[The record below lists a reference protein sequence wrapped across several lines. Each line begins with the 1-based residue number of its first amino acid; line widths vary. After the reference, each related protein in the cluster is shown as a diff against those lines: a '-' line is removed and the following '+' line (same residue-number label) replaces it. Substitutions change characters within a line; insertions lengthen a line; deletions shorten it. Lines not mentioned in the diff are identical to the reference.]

1 MMNRSFAGIAR
12 APSALRRYASAAP
25 TAAFAGSKD
34 SSGKY
39 TVTLIPGDGIGP
51 EISESIKDIYTAAN
65 VPIQWEEVSV
75 TPILKGGKT
84 VIPDAAINSVK
95 KNTVALK
102 GPLATPIGKGHV
114 SLNLTLRRTFNLF
127 ANVRPCVS
135 IKGFKT
141 PYDDVNT
148 VLIRENTEGEY
159 SGIEHEIVDGVI
171 VDGVVQSIKLITWE
185 ASERVARY
193 AFNYAETSGRK
204 RVTAVHKANIMK
216 MSDGMFLSACRE
228 VSKEFPGIAYDE
240 DLLDRVCL
248 QVVQNPAPFS
258 DRVMVMPNLYGDI
271 LSDMCAGLIG
281 GLGLTPSGNI
291 GRDASIFEAVHGSA
305 PDIAGK
311 GLANPTAL
319 LLSSLMMLRHMN
331 LFEHADK
338 IERAALSTI
347 AEGRTIT
354 GDLGG
359 RASTKEYTEAII
371 QKLQLDDEG
380 TTPPGPT
387 SHRNT
392 KPKKTRK
399 HLLFLVTN
407 DMTDQVTPQAQPPP
421 KKDEKKPS
429 SGASNRPPKRNPS
442 GSSNKPPG
450 APTASAPRTA
460 SNKKPAAAAVSGQE
474 SGSDTTSR
482 KGSDSGRRPNKN
494 QNNGGNRQPAHR
506 KAQPSNSGQPRNNKP
521 SNSPP
526 PQGESSDAL
535 SSLQRVIADL
545 KTTSPQPP
553 QMHSNLPV
561 NAPVFQPG
569 AAAHRKAASVGP
581 GGLSGNFNSFAPHL
595 GSMNEDAEDPS
606 AQYED
611 GEARGHQPRAQSQS
625 FVAPRF
631 AALAAEQGEVVGP
644 SGRPQLAPGFMFG
657 AGAAPRRRGAPMGP
671 PINEEDIG
679 FQFPQAQHFDAPAE
693 TKHRKSES
701 GEITGI
707 MAEQIALQQQI
718 EALQQQQQAL
728 YQQQLASNQVLSYQT
743 PGLAPNRGAH
753 RRVQSTV
760 PMGNNFPPNQFG
772 GLSNVGMG
780 LDGQP
785 QGVPRGHGR
794 RHSVNVVKP
803 GLGANGGSISYGNP
817 YGGPDGFDDGFNP
830 PSFPGHSRQP
840 SRVADS
846 SWRIN
851 GGVGGVQTNAF
862 AADLAQAQA
871 QLQSLQQFRAAA
883 GGHHKMAS
891 FSFPNM
897 LPNMMA
903 ANMMGLGLGG
913 MNILQQQQQQFQS
926 QLQQQSNQPQR
937 KSLFAPYLPQASL
950 PPLLAAGKLVVG
962 ILRVNKRNRSDAY
975 VATEV
980 LDADIYI
987 CGSKDRNR
995 ALEGDIVAVELLDVD
1010 EVWGTKKEKEEKKRK
1025 KEENAAY
1032 DLKSAAGR
1040 KDDKKKD
1047 DVEVEGQ
1054 GLMLFDDEEV
1064 TDDVKPQFAGHVVA
1078 VVERMPG
1085 QLFSGTL
1092 GLLRPSSAATKE
1104 KQEAERREREG
1115 DKGDEPRR
1123 GPIERPKIVWFK
1135 PTDKRVPLIAIPTE
1149 QAPPDFVQNS
1159 EAYVDKLF
1167 VACIKRHPISSLHPF
1182 GTLVEELGPIGD
1194 VEVETSAL
1202 LKDCN
1207 FPTED
1212 FTDNVIKCLPPIPWT
1227 IPEREFE
1234 IRKDLR
1240 ADRIFSIDPETAKD
1254 LDDALSIKLNE
1265 DGTYD
1270 VGVHIADVSYFVKPN
1285 TALDRDARKRAT
1297 SVYLVQRAV
1306 PMLPPALSEQL
1317 CSLVP
1322 GQDRLAFSTIF
1333 TMSKDGNVLK
1343 KWFGKTII
1351 KSAAQLSY
1359 KDAQNVIEGKGLGSA
1374 PVAPDHAAVDI
1385 EHDIKILESIAKG
1398 LRARRFEN
1406 GTLSLNSNRLSFKL
1420 DERGMPVDCWQYERA
1435 DANELIEEFMLLT
1448 NIAVAQQIAVH
1459 LPEQALLRR
1468 HDNPIDRRL
1477 TAFTERAKRLGYE
1490 MDTSSSGAL
1499 MRSFNAVTDPTAR
1512 RLLELLS
1519 FKATHRA
1526 KYFCAGMLDIAKY
1539 HHYAL
1544 NIPLYTHFTSP
1555 IRRYAD
1561 LLVHRQLES
1570 VLSGPAATEPKF
1582 TMDRDAV
1589 AKVAQQCN
1597 IKRDSAV
1604 LAQEQSAHLFLC
1616 VLIGDLTQRYGP
1628 VVRQAKVVGVLDAAF
1643 DVLVPEFGIEKR
1655 VHVDQMPIDNH
1666 VYDEHTHTLQ
1676 IYWSE
1681 RDVITWLAENS
1692 DDEHLKKMKQN
1703 AEQHAVKMEVASR
1716 SVHDESALFDEDEAD
1731 DDEIVLGR
1739 EDKQQEPE
1747 TSVQRLLSIAKVKP
1761 EFEGLRSTSSGH
1773 KIQDIRELMTVPV
1786 IVTAD
1791 LTKSPPVIKVYSMNP
1806 YANAEQKK

>member
-1 MMNRSFAGIAR
+1 MPAIRK
-12 APSALRRYASAAP
+12 YASAAP
-25 TAAFAGSKD
+25 TAAFAGKKGSN
-34 SSGKY
+34 GKY

-51 EISESIKDIYTAAN
+51 EISQSIKDIYVAAE

-75 TPILKGGKT
+75 TPVLKGGKT
-84 VIPDAAINSVK
+84 VIPENAIQSVK
-95 KNTVALK
+95 RNTVALK
-102 GPLATPIGKGHV
+102 GTGRSVFRLS
-114 SLNLTLRRTFNLF
+114 SLLNAHELRQDLLLH
-127 ANVRPCVS
+127 P
-135 IKGFKT
+135 T

-159 SGIEHEIVDGVI
+159 SGIEHEARSFLSLI
-171 VDGVVQSIKLITWE
+171 VDGVVQSIKLITWD

-193 AFNYAETSGRK
+193 AFHYAQSSGRK

-228 VSKEFPGIAYDE
+228 VSKEFPDVKYDE

-248 QVVQNPAPFS
+248 QVVTNPKPYS

-331 LFEHADK
+331 LYEHADK
-338 IERAALSTI
+338 IEKAALGTI
-347 AEGRTIT
+347 AEGKTIT
-354 GDLGG
+354 GDLGD
-359 RASTKEYTEAII
+359 TKT
-371 QKLQLDDEG
+371 
-380 TTPPGPT
+380 
-387 SHRNT
+387 
-392 KPKKTRK
+392 
-399 HLLFLVTN
+399 LLNYVTN
-407 DMTDQVTPQAQPPP
+407 DMTDEITPQPQPPP
-421 KKDEKKPS
+421 KKDEKKPLSGSGNNRGS
-429 SGASNRPPKRNPS
+429 SKRSVSNASNAKPAGGGLSQGPRPSSRTSNGSKKTAGASQP
-442 GSSNKPPG
+442 
-450 APTASAPRTA
+450 
-460 SNKKPAAAAVSGQE
+460 E
-474 SGSDTTSR
+474 SGSETTARKASETGRKPDQQRNKSQSVNGRGQPHR
-482 KGSDSGRRPNKN
+482 KG
-494 QNNGGNRQPAHR
+494 
-506 KAQPSNSGQPRNNKP
+506 QPSASGGRNNSPRDQGAAKQTSP
-521 SNSPP
+521 SPS
-526 PQGESSDAL
+526 QGKDSSDAL

-545 KTTSPQPP
+545 KTTSPVQQPTGHNNGFSMAPP
-553 QMHSNLPV
+553 QVHSNLPP

-569 AAAHRKAASVGP
+569 AAAYPGPNVDPKHRKAMSLNV
-581 GGLSGNFNSFAPHL
+581 GGLSNNFNSFSPHL
-595 GSMNEDAEDPS
+595 GAMMEDAEDTAGTS
-606 AQYED
+606 FEE
-611 GEARGHQPRAQSQS
+611 GEIPDYRRQPGHQPRSQSQN
-625 FVAPRF
+625 FMAPRF
-631 AALAAEQGEVVGP
+631 AALAAQQEQTDSMGP
-644 SGRPQLAPGFMFG
+644 TGRPQLAPGFMFG
-657 AGAAPRRRGAPMGP
+657 ARKRGGP
-671 PINEEDIG
+671 AGPSINEEDVG
-679 FQFPQAQHFDAPAE
+679 FQFPQQQQPNYHPDHPHEA
-693 TKHRKSES
+693 THRKTDS

-707 MAEQIALQQQI
+707 MAEQIALQNQI

-728 YQQQLASNQVLSYQT
+728 YQQQLASNQVLSFQT

-760 PMGNNFPPNQFG
+760 PMSPGAGATFG
-772 GLSNVGMG
+772 GLQNPMGQFGNMGGLNLG
-780 LDGQP
+780 LDGQT
-785 QGVPRGHGR
+785 QGIPRGHGR
-794 RHSVNVVKP
+794 RHSVNVVNKAGGHP
-803 GLGANGGSISYGNP
+803 GMGSISYGNP
-817 YGGPDGFDDGFNP
+817 YAGQEGFEDGFAP
-830 PSFPGHSRQP
+830 PAFGGHSRQV
-840 SRVADS
+840 SRVDS

-851 GGVGGVQTNAF
+851 GGVGGVQGNNAF
-862 AADLAQAQA
+862 ASDLAQAQA

-883 GGHHKMAS
+883 GGHHHKMAS

-913 MNILQQQQQQFQS
+913 INLLQQQQQQFQS

-1032 DLKSAAGR
+1032 DMKSSGGR

-1054 GLMLFDDEEV
+1054 GLMLFEDEEV

-1115 DKGDEPRR
+1115 DRGDEPRR
-1123 GPIERPKIVWFK
+1123 APIERPKIVWFK

-1194 VEVETSAL
+1194 IEVETSAL

-1212 FTDNVIKCLPPIPWT
+1212 FTDNVLKCLPPFPWT

-1234 IRKDLR
+1234 VRKDLR
-1240 ADRIFSIDPETAKD
+1240 SERIFTIDPATAKD

-1270 VGVHIADVSYFVKPN
+1270 VGVHIADVSFFVKPN

-1322 GQDRLAFSTIF
+1322 GQDRLAFSAVF
-1333 TMSKDGNVLK
+1333 TMTKDARVVK

-1351 KSAAQLSY
+1351 KSATKLSY
-1359 KDAQNVIEGKGLGSA
+1359 QDAQNVIEGKGLGSVA
-1374 PVAPDHAAVDI
+1374 VAPEHGASDI
-1385 EHDIKILESIAKG
+1385 EHDIRNLQDLAKK
-1398 LRARRFEN
+1398 LRAQRFEN
-1406 GTLSLNSNRLSFKL
+1406 GTLSLESLELTFEL
-1420 DERGMPVDCWQYERA
+1420 DDNGLPVDCGQYQRT
-1435 DANELIEEFMLLT
+1435 DAHCLVEEFMLLS
-1448 NIAVAQQIAVH
+1448 NIAVAQQIAAN

-1477 TAFTERAKRLGYE
+1477 TAFVGRADRLGVK
-1490 MDTSSSGAL
+1490 MDMSSAGAL
-1499 MRSFNAVTDPTAR
+1499 MKSFNAITDPTAR

-1519 FKATHRA
+1519 FKATQRA

-1544 NIPLYTHFTSP
+1544 NTPLYTHFTSP
-1555 IRRYAD
+1555 IRRYSD
-1561 LLVHRQLES
+1561 VLVHRQLES
-1570 VLSGPAATEPKF
+1570 VLPGGGEGKF

-1597 IKRDSAV
+1597 IKRDSAT

-1616 VLIGDLTQRYGP
+1616 VLISDLTQRYGP
-1628 VVRQAKVVGVLDAAF
+1628 VIRQAKVVGVLDAAF

-1666 VYDEHTHTLQ
+1666 VYDEHSHTLQ
-1676 IYWSE
+1676 IYWSK
-1681 RDVITWLAENS
+1681 RDVISWLAENS
-1692 DDEHLKKMKQN
+1692 DDEHLKKVKQN
-1703 AEQHAVKMEVASR
+1703 AEQHALKMEVASR
-1716 SVHDESALFDEDEAD
+1716 SVNDEKALFDEDDAE
-1731 DDEIVLGR
+1731 DDEIVLER
-1739 EDKQQEPE
+1739 SDNKHEVNENSKQRMISQ
-1747 TSVQRLLSIAKVKP
+1747 TKIKP
-1761 EFEGLRSTSSGH
+1761 EFEGLRVTATGH

-1791 LTKSPPVIKVYSMNP
+1791 LTKSPPVIKVYSVNP
-1806 YANAEQKK
+1806 YAEPTK

>member
-1 MMNRSFAGIAR
+1 
-12 APSALRRYASAAP
+12 
-25 TAAFAGSKD
+25 
-34 SSGKY
+34 
-39 TVTLIPGDGIGP
+39 
-51 EISESIKDIYTAAN
+51 
-65 VPIQWEEVSV
+65 
-75 TPILKGGKT
+75 
-84 VIPDAAINSVK
+84 
-95 KNTVALK
+95 
-102 GPLATPIGKGHV
+102 
-114 SLNLTLRRTFNLF
+114 
-127 ANVRPCVS
+127 
-135 IKGFKT
+135 
-141 PYDDVNT
+141 
-148 VLIRENTEGEY
+148 
-159 SGIEHEIVDGVI
+159 
-171 VDGVVQSIKLITWE
+171 
-185 ASERVARY
+185 
-193 AFNYAETSGRK
+193 
-204 RVTAVHKANIMK
+204 
-216 MSDGMFLSACRE
+216 
-228 VSKEFPGIAYDE
+228 
-240 DLLDRVCL
+240 
-248 QVVQNPAPFS
+248 
-258 DRVMVMPNLYGDI
+258 
-271 LSDMCAGLIG
+271 
-281 GLGLTPSGNI
+281 
-291 GRDASIFEAVHGSA
+291 
-305 PDIAGK
+305 
-311 GLANPTAL
+311 
-319 LLSSLMMLRHMN
+319 
-331 LFEHADK
+331 
-338 IERAALSTI
+338 
-347 AEGRTIT
+347 
-354 GDLGG
+354 
-359 RASTKEYTEAII
+359 
-371 QKLQLDDEG
+371 
-380 TTPPGPT
+380 
-387 SHRNT
+387 
-392 KPKKTRK
+392 
-399 HLLFLVTN
+399 
-407 DMTDQVTPQAQPPP
+407 MTDEVTPQTQPAP
-421 KKDEKKPS
+421 KKDDKKVPS
-429 SGASNRPPKRNPS
+429 TASNRGSKRNPS
-442 GSSNKPPG
+442 SSGRPAGGAGGGSSAQG
-450 APTASAPRTA
+450 AQRPSSRT
-460 SNKKPAAAAVSGQE
+460 SNKKSPGNGPAAE
-474 SGSDTTSR
+474 SGSDTASR
-482 KGSDSGRRPNKN
+482 KGSEGGRKPDQRNKG
-494 QNNGGNRQPAHR
+494 QNNGGGRPPAPR
-506 KAQPSNSGQPRNNKP
+506 KSQPSASQGGRNNNNNAPRDQGSAKQ
-521 SNSPP
+521 SSSPAP
-526 PQGESSDAL
+526 AQSKESSDAL

-553 QMHSNLPV
+553 ANTSHNNYAMPTPQIQSNLPI

-569 AAAHRKAASVGP
+569 AAAYPGTNATNAADAKHRKAASVGAA
-581 GGLSGNFNSFAPHL
+581 LSGNFNSFTPHL
-595 GSMNEDAEDPS
+595 GSMVEDAEGGGS
-606 AQYED
+606 FEE
-611 GEARGHQPRAQSQS
+611 GEIPEVSYYQQPGHQPRAQSQS
-625 FVAPRF
+625 FTAPRF
-631 AALAAEQGEVVGP
+631 AALAAQQEQVDSVGP
-644 SGRPQLAPGFMFG
+644 TGRPQLAPGFMFG
-657 AGAAPRRRGAPMGP
+657 ARKQRGGPLGP
-671 PINEEDIG
+671 PINEEDAG
-679 FQFPQAQHFDAPAE
+679 FQFPQQQHYPDAPVE
-693 TKHRKSES
+693 QKHRKTDS

-707 MAEQIALQQQI
+707 MAEQIALQNQI

-728 YQQQLASNQVLSYQT
+728 YQQQLASNQVMSFQT
-743 PGLAPNRGAH
+743 PGLAPNRGPAH
-753 RRVQSTV
+753 RRVHSTV
-760 PMGNNFPPNQFG
+760 PMGVAGGAFGGPPMGQFG
-772 GLSNVGMG
+772 NLGTLNLG

-785 QGVPRGHGR
+785 QGIPRGHGR
-794 RHSVNVVKP
+794 RHSVNVVNKS
-803 GLGANGGSISYGNP
+803 GSLTAGSISYGNP
-817 YGGPDGFDDGFNP
+817 YAGQDGFDDGFAP
-830 PSFPGHSRQP
+830 ASFGGHSRQA

-851 GGVGGVQTNAF
+851 GGVGGVQGNNAF

-883 GGHHKMAS
+883 GGHHHKMPS

-913 MNILQQQQQQFQS
+913 INLLQQQQQQFQS

-1032 DLKSAAGR
+1032 DLKTSAGR

-1054 GLMLFDDEEV
+1054 GLMLFEDEEV

-1115 DKGDEPRR
+1115 DRGDEPRR
-1123 GPIERPKIVWFK
+1123 APIERPKIVWFK

-1182 GTLVEELGPIGD
+1182 GTLVEELGPIGN

-1212 FTDNVIKCLPPIPWT
+1212 FTENVIKCLPPMPWS
-1227 IPEREFE
+1227 IPERELE

-1240 ADRIFSIDPETAKD
+1240 GDRIFSIDPETAKD

-1297 SVYLVQRAV
+1297 SVYLIQRAV

-1322 GQDRLAFSTIF
+1322 GQERLAFSTIF
-1333 TMSKDGNVLK
+1333 TMNDDGVVLK

-1351 KSAAQLSY
+1351 KSAAKLAY
-1359 KDAQNVIEGKGLGSA
+1359 KDAQNVIEGKSLGSV
-1374 PVAPDHAAVDI
+1374 PIIPEHGAADI
-1385 EHDIKILESIAKG
+1385 EHDIKVLEGLAKN
-1398 LRARRFEN
+1398 LRARRFAN
-1406 GTLSLNSNRLSFKL
+1406 GTLSLDSLRLQFKL
-1420 DERGMPVDCWQYERA
+1420 DDNGLPVDCGQYERT
-1435 DANELIEEFMLLT
+1435 DANDLIQEFMLLT
-1448 NIAVAQQIAVH
+1448 NTAVAQHIAVH

-1468 HDNPIDRRL
+1468 HDNPIERRL
-1477 TAFTERAKRLGYE
+1477 VAFSERAERLGYK
-1490 MDTSSSGAL
+1490 MDTSSAGAL
-1499 MRSFNAVTDPTAR
+1499 MRSFNEITDPTAR

-1544 NIPLYTHFTSP
+1544 NTPLYTHFTSP

-1570 VLSGPAATEPKF
+1570 VLQGVGADPKF

-1597 IKRDSAV
+1597 IKRDSAT

-1616 VLIGDLTQRYGP
+1616 VLIADLTQRYGP

-1666 VYDEHTHTLQ
+1666 VYDEHSHTLQ
-1676 IYWSE
+1676 IYWST
-1681 RDVITWLAENS
+1681 RDVISWLAENS
-1692 DDEHLKKMKQN
+1692 DDEHLKKVKQN
-1703 AEQHAVKMEVASR
+1703 AEQHALKMEVASR
-1716 SVHDESALFDEDEAD
+1716 SVHDESALFDEDEVD

-1739 EDKQQEPE
+1739 SEKEEPE
-1747 TSVQRLLSIAKVKP
+1747 TSAQRLTSMAKVKP
-1761 EFEGLRSTSSGH
+1761 EFEGLRTTGAGH
-1773 KIQDIRELMTVPV
+1773 KIQDIRELMNVPV

-1806 YANAEQKK
+1806 YAEQKR